1 MPVRLDCPTK
11 KTFRQFKSAISAIYL
26 KMLKHFLGL
35 LKKKLFTTNAQNI
48 CDLIGREEYK
58 IVTLRQKD
66 NSSRFLRRWK
76 NRNLS
81 NENRLIVS
89 NN

>member
-11 KTFRQFKSAISAIYL
+11 KTFGQFKSAISAIYL

-48 CDLIGREEYK
+48 CNLIGREEYN
-58 IVTLRQKD
+58 IDLVILPVLIFE
-66 NSSRFLRRWK
+66 SRGRK
-76 NRNLS
+76 KK
-81 NENRLIVS
+81 EIY
-89 NN
+89 